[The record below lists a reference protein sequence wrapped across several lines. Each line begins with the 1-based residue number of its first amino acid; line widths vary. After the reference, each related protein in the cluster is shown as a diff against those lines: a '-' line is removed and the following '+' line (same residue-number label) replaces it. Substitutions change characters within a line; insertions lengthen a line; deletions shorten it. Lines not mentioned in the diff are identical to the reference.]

1 MFIVLKSD
9 TNVTEDEIIKVAKTN
24 LALDQKSRS
33 VEFIDELPKSPTG
46 KNLKL
51 ILQDS
56 YCVNQE
62 RGV

>member
-33 VEFIDELPKSPTG
+33 VEFIDELPKPPTG

-56 YCVNQE
+56 YCVDQE

>member
-33 VEFIDELPKSPTG
+33 VEFIDELPKPPTG
-46 KNLKL
+46 KSLKL

-56 YCVNQE
+56 YCVDQE